1 MSLDFAELKRSH
13 CALPIV
19 AALALGLAGCG
30 EKPAPPPPPA
40 PVVKVAPKKDEAA
53 AKAAAE
59 KAAAEKAAQEKA
71 AEEKAAADAKA
82 KENSALADKVKSA
95 LAADKVLR
103 KMTVD
108 VSADDGTVTLFG
120 TADTR
125 AHLQKAEK
133 AAAKVEGVKSVN
145 NQLKLVA
152 GS

>member
-1 MSLDFAELKRSH
+1 MSLDFTELKRSH
-13 CALPIV
+13 CSLPIV
-19 AALALGLAGCG
+19 AALALGLAACE
-30 EKPAPPPPPA
+30 EKAPPPPPA
-40 PVVKVAPKKDEAA
+40 PVVKAAPKKDEAA

-82 KENSALADKVKSA
+82 KENAALADKVKAA
-95 LAADKVLR
+95 LAADKALR
-103 KMTVD
+103 RMTVD
-108 VSADDGTVTLFG
+108 VSADDGAVTLFG

-125 AHLQKAEK
+125 AQLEKAAK